1 MTIRFFVFRQNV
13 AYLCEVIFISTMR
26 KMYLFAAFISAFVLA
41 ACGGDSTSSKVEPV
55 INVTPLELNVSS
67 LGEDKTINVEATC
80 MWEADTDVDWITLSR
95 TKGGLDD
102 RMCVAKIAENKT
114 ASSRSATIAFSNSAY
129 ALVQRVKVV
138 QDGYTVDLVC
148 PEDIEVDYQ
157 SGSKTIAVRSN
168 VDFKFS
174 KSQSDWLTVSKSNNN
189 LSFVYSENQS
199 EEAREAV
206 ITLSNA
212 DYNISEQFRFVQ
224 GGKPQSGGSD
234 TPGGEDGEVVFYEDF
249 DAQTA
254 TYNGDSYVEDYV
266 NPAGSGA
273 ADVFYDYSSVL
284 VRSNI
289 PTDDDGYSNY
299 AGSGVNNLH
308 FQSDA
313 SLEIHQISLPATQD
327 KYELTFGAERYIK
340 NEDNTFD
347 NSEFHVYLSQDGA
360 SWVEINY
367 AMPAGA
373 DTDGRF
379 DMATA
384 SFRLK
389 EVPSHLSVMFV
400 SDLSKGHRLD
410 DVKLTAGGSGEQV
423 VSLEAEIVEITTS
436 AKLSATT
443 APYGGATLTLT
454 MAATAGKTYVAKVA
468 SGSDWCKFEGNA
480 TTLSGEMTAYRNS
493 VEADVNVAYNS
504 ATAARQAKITVEFSD
519 GKSFNF
525 TISQEA
531 KPESGG
537 SGDVGDVV
545 LYRDWAELPVCN
557 EREGFD
563 YVVHGG
569 ITVGGK
575 SNQRNFTICFDREH
589 KLATWVAYPL
599 HDAHIGSTGRTE
611 DWQYGP
617 GVPTQY
623 QPNLS
628 KSYTGNYD
636 RGHQIPSGDRTGSKE
651 MNRPTFYYSNM
662 TPQASQ
668 FNQGGWASLENDVR
682 SEICSDTLYVVT
694 GALFLTTNDSSIA
707 KSTTDRDGKTCPIPS
722 HYYKVL
728 LRTKS
733 GNTGKAIKDITNASD
748 LKAIAILIKHKST
761 CNIQNSDYISISE
774 LERQSGYTFFPALN
788 DAIEDEV
795 KSQCNPSAWF

>member
-1 MTIRFFVFRQNV
+1 MF
-13 AYLCEVIFISTMR
+13 
-26 KMYLFAAFISAFVLA
+26 LFAALISAFMFA
-41 ACGGDSTSSKVEPV
+41 SCGGDSASNKVEP
-55 INVTPLELNVSS
+55 IIKVTPLELNVSS
-67 LGEDKTINVEATC
+67 LGEERSIDVIATC
-80 MWEADTDVDWITLSR
+80 MWEAETDVDWIDMSR
-95 TKGGLDD
+95 RKGGVDD
-102 RMCVAKIAENKT
+102 KQCVVKIGANT
-114 ASSRSATIAFSNSAY
+114 NSSSRSATIAFSNSAY

-138 QDGYTVDLVC
+138 QDGYSADLLC

-157 SGSKTIAVRSN
+157 AGTKKIEVRSN
-168 VDFKFS
+168 VDFKVS
-174 KSQSDWLTVSKSNNN
+174 KSQSDWLTVSKSGYNI
-189 LSFVYSENQS
+189 SFTYSANQS
-199 EEAREAV
+199 EEPREAV
-206 ITLSNA
+206 ITIANEEYKISEQFLFIQGGAPKGGGDEPFDAELICPEDIEVDYQAGTKSIQVRSNVDFNVSVSQNSWLTVSQSGKDLRFTYQENSA
-212 DYNISEQFRFVQ
+212 QESRSVKVTLTSDEYNISESFNFIQGGAPEGGGDEPFDAELICPEDIEVDYQSGTKSIQVRSNVDFNVSVSQNSWLTVSKSGMDLRFTYQENGSTESRSANVTLTNSEYNISEQFLFIQ
-224 GGKPQSGGSD
+224 GGAPQGGGSQGGSD
-234 TPGGEDGEVVFYEDF
+234 NVVM
-249 DAQTA
+249 
-254 TYNGDSYVEDYV
+254 
-266 NPAGSGA
+266 
-273 ADVFYDYSSVL
+273 
-284 VRSNI
+284 
-289 PTDDDGYSNY
+289 
-299 AGSGVNNLH
+299 
-308 FQSDA
+308 
-313 SLEIHQISLPATQD
+313 
-327 KYELTFGAERYIK
+327 
-340 NEDNTFD
+340 
-347 NSEFHVYLSQDGA
+347 
-360 SWVEINY
+360 W
-367 AMPAGA
+367 
-373 DTDGRF
+373 
-379 DMATA
+379 
-384 SFRLK
+384 
-389 EVPSHLSVMFV
+389 
-400 SDLSKGHRLD
+400 
-410 DVKLTAGGSGEQV
+410 
-423 VSLEAEIVEITTS
+423 
-436 AKLSATT
+436 
-443 APYGGATLTLT
+443 
-454 MAATAGKTYVAKVA
+454 
-468 SGSDWCKFEGNA
+468 
-480 TTLSGEMTAYRNS
+480 
-493 VEADVNVAYNS
+493 
-504 ATAARQAKITVEFSD
+504 
-519 GKSFNF
+519 
-525 TISQEA
+525 
-531 KPESGG
+531 
-537 SGDVGDVV
+537 
-545 LYRDWAELPVCN
+545 RDWAELPVCN

-569 ITVGGK
+569 ITVGDK

-599 HDAHIGSTGRTE
+599 HKSHIGSSGRTE

-668 FNQGGWASLENDVR
+668 FNQGGWATLENDVR

>member
-1 MTIRFFVFRQNV
+1 MWQLYSNIMKKLIFF
-13 AYLCEVIFISTMR
+13 ASAIIALCII
-26 KMYLFAAFISAFVLA
+26 
-41 ACGGDSTSSKVEPV
+41 ACGDDSTSVKVEPT
-55 INVTPLELNVSS
+55 ISVTPLELNISS
-67 LGEDKTINVEATC
+67 LGEERSINVMATC
-80 MWEADTDVDWITLSR
+80 MWEADVNVDWITLSR

-102 RMCVAKIAENKT
+102 KLCVAKIAPNT
-114 ASSRSATIAFSNSAY
+114 TTSTRFAAIIFSNSTY
-129 ALVQRVKVV
+129 NIVQRVEVV
-138 QDGYTVDLVC
+138 QDGYSVDLVC
-148 PEDIEVDYQ
+148 PEDVEVDYQ
-157 SGSKTIAVRSN
+157 SGSKTIAVRTN

-174 KSQSDWLTVSKSNNN
+174 KSQSDWLTISKSDNN

-199 EEAREAV
+199 EEVREAV

-224 GGKPQSGGSD
+224 GGKPQSSGGD
-234 TPGGEDGEVVFYEDF
+234 NPGGEDDEVIFYEDF

-254 TYNGDSYVEDYV
+254 TYNGDSYVADYV
-266 NPAGSGA
+266 NPAGTGA
-273 ADVFYDYSSVL
+273 ADVFYEYSNML

-313 SLEIHQISLPATQD
+313 SLEIHQISLPASHD
-327 KYELTFGAERYIK
+327 KYELTFGAERYLSGD
-340 NEDNTFD
+340 DNTFD

-373 DTDGRF
+373 DTNGRF

-423 VSLEAEIVEITTS
+423 VSLEAEIVEVTTS

-468 SGSDWCKFEGNA
+468 SGSDWCKLEGNV
-480 TTLSGEMTAYRNS
+480 TTLSGEMTAYRNN

-545 LYRDWAELPVCN
+545 LYRDWAELPVCD
-557 EREGFD
+557 ERDGFD

-599 HDAHIGSTGRTE
+599 HKSHIGSTGRT
-611 DWQYGP
+611 DAWNYGP

-628 KSYTGNYD
+628 SSYVGNYD
-636 RGHQIPSGDRTGSKE
+636 RGHQIPSGDRTGSRE
-651 MNRPTFYYSNM
+651 MNEDTFYYTNM

-668 FNQGGWASLENDVR
+668 FNQGGWASLESDVR

-707 KSTTDRDGKTCPIPS
+707 KSTTDKSGKTCPIPS

-728 LRTKS
+728 LRTKN
-733 GNTGKAIKDITNASD
+733 GNTGKAIQNITNASEI
-748 LKAIAILIKHKST
+748 KAIAILIKHKST
-761 CNIQNSDYISISE
+761 CNIQTSDYISISE

-795 KSQCNPSAWF
+795 KQQCNPSAWF

>member
-1 MTIRFFVFRQNV
+1 MKKLVFF
-13 AYLCEVIFISTMR
+13 ASAIIALCII
-26 KMYLFAAFISAFVLA
+26 
-41 ACGGDSTSSKVEPV
+41 ACGDDSTSVKVEPT
-55 INVTPLELNVSS
+55 ISVTPLELNISS
-67 LGEDKTINVEATC
+67 LGEERNINVTATC
-80 MWEADTDVDWITLSR
+80 MWEADVNVDWITLSR

-102 RMCVAKIAENKT
+102 KLCVAKIAPNT
-114 ASSRSATIAFSNSAY
+114 TTSTRSAAIIFSNSTY
-129 ALVQRVKVV
+129 NIVQRVEVV
-138 QDGYTVDLVC
+138 QDGYSVDLVC
-148 PEDIEVDYQ
+148 PEDVEVDYQ
-157 SGSKTIAVRSN
+157 SGSKTIAVRTN

-174 KSQSDWLTVSKSNNN
+174 KSQSDWLTISKSDNN

-212 DYNISEQFRFVQ
+212 DYNISEQFLFVQ
-224 GGKPQSGGSD
+224 GGKPQSSGGD
-234 TPGGEDGEVVFYEDF
+234 NPGGEDGDVIFYEDF

-254 TYNGDSYVEDYV
+254 TYNGDSYVADYV
-266 NPAGSGA
+266 NPAGTGA
-273 ADVFYDYSSVL
+273 ADVFYDYSNML

-313 SLEIHQISLPATQD
+313 SLEIHQISLPASHD
-327 KYELTFGAERYIK
+327 KYELTFGAERYLSGD
-340 NEDNTFD
+340 DNTFD

-373 DTDGRF
+373 DTNGRF

-423 VSLEAEIVEITTS
+423 VSLEAEIVEVTTS

-454 MAATAGKTYVAKVA
+454 MAATAGKTYVAKVT
-468 SGSDWCKFEGNA
+468 SGSDWCKFEGNV
-480 TTLSGEMTAYRNS
+480 TTLSGEMTAYRNN

-504 ATAARQAKITVEFSD
+504 ATEARQAKITVEFSD

-545 LYRDWAELPVCN
+545 LYRDWAELPVCD
-557 EREGFD
+557 ERDGFD

-599 HDAHIGSTGRTE
+599 HKSHIGSTGRT
-611 DWQYGP
+611 DAWGYGP

-628 KSYTGNYD
+628 SSYVGNYD
-636 RGHQIPSGDRTGSKE
+636 RGHQIPSGDRTGSRE
-651 MNRPTFYYSNM
+651 MNEDTFYYTNM

-668 FNQGGWASLENDVR
+668 FNQGGWASLESDVR

-694 GALFLTTNDSSIA
+694 GALFLGSNDSSIA
-707 KSTTDRDGKTCPIPS
+707 KQTTDKSGKTCPIPS

-728 LRTKS
+728 LRTKN
-733 GNTGKAIKDITNASD
+733 GNTGKAIKNITNASEI
-748 LKAIAILIKHKST
+748 KAIAILIKHKST
-761 CNIQNSDYISISE
+761 CNIQTSDYISISE

-795 KSQCNPSAWF
+795 KQQCNPSAWF

>member
-1 MTIRFFVFRQNV
+1 MF
-13 AYLCEVIFISTMR
+13 
-26 KMYLFAAFISAFVLA
+26 LFAALISAFMFA
-41 ACGGDSTSSKVEPV
+41 SCGGDSASNKVEP
-55 INVTPLELNVSS
+55 IIKVTPLELNVSS
-67 LGEDKTINVEATC
+67 LGEERSIDVIATC
-80 MWEADTDVDWITLSR
+80 MWEAETDVDWIDMSR
-95 TKGGLDD
+95 KKGGVDD
-102 RMCVAKIAENKT
+102 KQCVVKIGANT
-114 ASSRSATIAFSNSAY
+114 NSSSRSATIAFSNSAY

-138 QDGYTVDLVC
+138 QDGYSADLLC

-157 SGSKTIAVRSN
+157 AGTKKIEVRSN
-168 VDFKFS
+168 VDFKVS
-174 KSQSDWLTVSKSNNN
+174 KSQSDWLTVSKSGYNI
-189 LSFVYSENQS
+189 SFTYSANQS
-199 EEAREAV
+199 EEPREAV
-206 ITLSNA
+206 ITIANEEYKISEQFLFIQGGAPQGGGDEPFDAELICPEDIDVDYQAGTKSIQVRSNVDFNVSVSQNSWLTVSKSGMDLRFTYQENGSTESRSA
-212 DYNISEQFRFVQ
+212 NVTLTNSEYNISEQFLFIQ
-224 GGKPQSGGSD
+224 GGAPQGGGSQGGSD
-234 TPGGEDGEVVFYEDF
+234 NVVM
-249 DAQTA
+249 
-254 TYNGDSYVEDYV
+254 
-266 NPAGSGA
+266 
-273 ADVFYDYSSVL
+273 
-284 VRSNI
+284 
-289 PTDDDGYSNY
+289 
-299 AGSGVNNLH
+299 
-308 FQSDA
+308 
-313 SLEIHQISLPATQD
+313 
-327 KYELTFGAERYIK
+327 
-340 NEDNTFD
+340 
-347 NSEFHVYLSQDGA
+347 
-360 SWVEINY
+360 W
-367 AMPAGA
+367 
-373 DTDGRF
+373 
-379 DMATA
+379 
-384 SFRLK
+384 
-389 EVPSHLSVMFV
+389 
-400 SDLSKGHRLD
+400 
-410 DVKLTAGGSGEQV
+410 
-423 VSLEAEIVEITTS
+423 
-436 AKLSATT
+436 
-443 APYGGATLTLT
+443 
-454 MAATAGKTYVAKVA
+454 
-468 SGSDWCKFEGNA
+468 
-480 TTLSGEMTAYRNS
+480 
-493 VEADVNVAYNS
+493 
-504 ATAARQAKITVEFSD
+504 
-519 GKSFNF
+519 
-525 TISQEA
+525 
-531 KPESGG
+531 
-537 SGDVGDVV
+537 
-545 LYRDWAELPVCN
+545 RDWAELPVCN

-569 ITVGGK
+569 ITVGKK

-599 HDAHIGSTGRTE
+599 HKSHIGSTGRTE

-774 LERQSGYTFFPALN
+774 LERQSGYIFFPALN

>member
-1 MTIRFFVFRQNV
+1 MKKLVFF
-13 AYLCEVIFISTMR
+13 ASAIIALCII
-26 KMYLFAAFISAFVLA
+26 
-41 ACGGDSTSSKVEPV
+41 ACGDDSTSVKVEPT
-55 INVTPLELNVSS
+55 ISVTPLELNISS
-67 LGEDKTINVEATC
+67 LGEERNINVTATC
-80 MWEADTDVDWITLSR
+80 MWEADVNVDWITLSR

-102 RMCVAKIAENKT
+102 KLCVAKIAPNT
-114 ASSRSATIAFSNSAY
+114 TTSTRSAAIIFSNSTY
-129 ALVQRVKVV
+129 NIVQRVEVV
-138 QDGYTVDLVC
+138 QDGYSVDLVC

-157 SGSKTIAVRSN
+157 SGSKTIAVRTN

-174 KSQSDWLTVSKSNNN
+174 KSQSDWLTISKSDNN

-212 DYNISEQFRFVQ
+212 DYNISEQFLFVQ
-224 GGKPQSGGSD
+224 GGKPQSGGND
-234 TPGGEDGEVVFYEDF
+234 NPGGEDGEVIFYEDF
-249 DAQTA
+249 DAQES
-254 TYNGDSYVEDYV
+254 TYNGDSYVADYV
-266 NPAGSGA
+266 NPAGTGA
-273 ADVFYDYSSVL
+273 ADVFYEYSNML

-313 SLEIHQISLPATQD
+313 SLEIHQIALPASHD
-327 KYELTFGAERYIK
+327 KYELTFGAERYLSGD
-340 NEDNTFD
+340 DNTFD

-367 AMPAGA
+367 TMPAGA
-373 DTDGRF
+373 DTNGRF

-423 VSLEAEIVEITTS
+423 VSLEAEIVEVTTS

-468 SGSDWCKFEGNA
+468 SGSDWCKFEGNV
-480 TTLSGEMTAYRNS
+480 TTLSGEMTAYRNN

-504 ATAARQAKITVEFSD
+504 ATEARQAKITVEFSD

-545 LYRDWAELPVCN
+545 LYRDWAELPVCD

-599 HDAHIGSTGRTE
+599 HKSHIGSTGRT
-611 DWQYGP
+611 DAWGYGP

-628 KSYTGNYD
+628 SSYVGNYD
-636 RGHQIPSGDRTGSKE
+636 RGHQIPSGDRTGSRE
-651 MNRPTFYYSNM
+651 MNEDTFYYTNM

-668 FNQGGWASLENDVR
+668 FNQGGWASLESDVR

-707 KSTTDRDGKTCPIPS
+707 KQTTDKSGKTCPIPS
-722 HYYKVL
+722 HYYKIL
-728 LRTKS
+728 LRTKN
-733 GNTGKAIKDITNASD
+733 GNTGKAIKNITNASEI
-748 LKAIAILIKHKST
+748 KAIAILIKHKST
-761 CNIQNSDYISISE
+761 CNIQTSDYISISE

-795 KSQCNPSAWF
+795 KQQCNPSAWF